1 MGFGFFDFCGWLNE
15 RPLLPSP
22 CGRGAGGEGAGGRSA
37 RAIPA
42 TGLSPLSPLP
52 QGEGNRRP
60 RRLTPYTAE
69 GIALAKHRRAACA
82 VTALLIAASPLPALA
97 QEPIDE
103 IVVVADPLEF
113 VALAG
118 TRTVYGLDLDY
129 DEIPRA
135 ISAIGD
141 EAIDRFNIDSVDDL
155 AAVAPGTFTGSFF
168 GVPGSVTLRGNRADS
183 YFRGFKR
190 AENPGTFPTPIGA
203 SERIEVVRGPTP
215 ALYGAGRVGGFVN
228 VTPLTALTQ
237 RRIGAE
243 GSLIEVGG
251 TLGSYGK
258 RVAHAAAGESFDFGG
273 KDAGLYGYLEYEN
286 SDSFYRGVE
295 PERFLFQG
303 AATLGDEKWSL
314 EVGGAYYSSEG
325 YKQTIGWNRVTQA
338 LIDDGAYIT
347 GQDTDLYDLN
357 GDGKLTPDEVDAA
370 AGSFFGA
377 SNIRQFI
384 DFGVFPSPAFAL
396 DTGVGTA
403 TLDRRTVFISDRDI
417 ADAATGTAYADFSLA
432 AGAGELR
439 LQAFYDSLDG
449 QLHQSYG
456 FAAEYLADVV
466 ELRASYEFPWS
477 LGGVSFDSVVGTS
490 WRRYDNETRQTF
502 LSGYLAVDRRDL
514 TVGPTGNDIFDDPFS
529 DDVNG
534 VPWDTDLS
542 SLTTDLAFF
551 AVTNAKLTDR
561 LSLLTSLR
569 LDRFAAS
576 SINEGATIFNPALGF
591 VRFEDDEF
599 KASYEASVTYQALEG
614 VRAYA
619 TFAENNALETNDA
632 GGIEVDR
639 IDQGNFVAD
648 SRLIEAGVKAGTDA
662 LTASLAFYRQ
672 ERTRADPFGN
682 VDQETSKGVE
692 AELRYLLDD
701 RWSANAAVTVQ
712 ETRVA
717 PPGPCGSGNGEFIVL
732 PPSRLG
738 IAPADGYGG
747 LFAALNA
754 SCLPELQNGYRRRTA
769 PAALA
774 SAFVTYTSPE
784 TRYGAFG
791 ATAGGTYV
799 GETGGKIANAIRLP
813 AYALAKASVYWER
826 DNLRITAHADNIF
839 DKRYF
844 IPVQNVYEEVG
855 ALPGR
860 GREFQVSLTVSF

>member
-1 MGFGFFDFCGWLNE
+1 MISISFPVSHQKASWRRGNQFPARCSLILRDA
-15 RPLLPSP
+15 R
-22 CGRGAGGEGAGGRSA
+22 RGALRRTTRNVFTLWRDIFQTTSGKIYGSA
-37 RAIPA
+37 LVAI
-42 TGLSPLSPLP
+42 
-52 QGEGNRRP
+52 
-60 RRLTPYTAE
+60 
-69 GIALAKHRRAACA
+69 H
-82 VTALLIAASPLPALA
+82 ALLISAPLPALA
-97 QEPIDE
+97 QEPVDE

-113 VALAG
+113 IALEG
-118 TRTVYGLDLDY
+118 SRTVYGLDLDY

-135 ISAIGD
+135 ISVIGD

-155 AAVAPGTFTGSFF
+155 AAVSPGTFTGSFF

-203 SERIEVVRGPTP
+203 SERIEVVRGTTP

-243 GSLIEVGG
+243 GSLIEIGG

-258 RVAHAAAGESFDFGG
+258 RVANAAAGKAFDLSG
-273 KDAGLYGYLEYEN
+273 KDAGLYGYVEYEN
-286 SDSFYRGVE
+286 SESFYRGIA

-303 AATLGDEKWSL
+303 AATLSDDDWSL
-314 EVGGAYYSSEG
+314 EIGGAYYASDG
-325 YKQTIGWNRVTQA
+325 YKQTIGWNRVTQD
-338 LIDDGAYIT
+338 LIDDGVYIT
-347 GQDTDLYDLN
+347 GRDTDLSDLN

-370 AGSFFGA
+370 VGSFFGT

-384 DFGVFPSPAFAL
+384 DFGVFPSPAFEL

-403 TLDRRTVFISDRDI
+403 ALDRRTVFISDQDI
-417 ADAATGTAYADFSLA
+417 ADASTGTAYADFSMS
-432 AGAGELR
+432 AGSGELR

-449 QLHQSYG
+449 QLYQSYG
-456 FAAEYLADVV
+456 FAADYVADVV
-466 ELRASYEFPWS
+466 ELRASYEFPWT
-477 LGGVSFDSVVGTS
+477 LGAMSFDTVVGAS

-514 TVGPTGNDIFDDPFS
+514 TQGPAGGDIFDDPFS
-529 DDVNG
+529 DDPNG
-534 VPWDTDLS
+534 IAWDTDLS
-542 SLTTDLAFF
+542 SLTTDLAVF
-551 AVTNAKLTDR
+551 AVTNARLTDR
-561 LSLLTSLR
+561 LSVLASLR
-569 LDRFAAS
+569 LDRFTAS

-591 VRFEDDEF
+591 ARFKGDEI
-599 KASYEASVTYQALEG
+599 KASYEASLSYEAFSG

-619 TFAENNALETNDA
+619 TYAQNNALETNDA

-648 SRLIEAGVKAGTDA
+648 SQLVEAGVKAGTDT
-662 LTASLAFYRQ
+662 LTASLALYRQ

-682 VDQETSKGVE
+682 VDRETSKGVE
-692 AELRYLLDD
+692 AELRYLITDQ
-701 RWSANAAVTVQ
+701 WSANAAVTVQ

-738 IAPADGYGG
+738 IAPADGFGG

-769 PAALA
+769 PTALA
-774 SAFVTYTSPE
+774 SAFLTYTSPE
-784 TRYGAFG
+784 TPAGAFG
-791 ATAGGTYV
+791 ATAGATYV
-799 GETGGKIANAIRLP
+799 GETGGKITNAIRLP
-813 AYALAKASVYWER
+813 AYALARASVYWER
-826 DNLRITAHADNIF
+826 DNLRITAHADNLF

-860 GREFQVSLTVSF
+860 GREFQISLTASF

>member
-1 MGFGFFDFCGWLNE
+1 MSS
-15 RPLLPSP
+15 R
-22 CGRGAGGEGAGGRSA
+22 
-37 RAIPA
+37 
-42 TGLSPLSPLP
+42 
-52 QGEGNRRP
+52 
-60 RRLTPYTAE
+60 
-69 GIALAKHRRAACA
+69 
-82 VTALLIAASPLPALA
+82 ALLLCAAIAAGAAAPAFA

-103 IVVVADPLEF
+103 IIVVADPLEF
-113 VALAG
+113 VALEG
-118 TRTVYGLDLDY
+118 SRTAYGLDLDY

-155 AAVAPGTFTGSFF
+155 AAIAPGTFTGSFF

-243 GSLIEVGG
+243 GSLIEIGG
-251 TLGSYGK
+251 TIGSYGK
-258 RVAHAAAGESFDFGG
+258 RVANAAAGKAFDVGG
-273 KDAGLYGYLEYEN
+273 KDAGLYGYVEYEN
-286 SDSFYRGVE
+286 SESFYRGVE

-303 AATLGDEKWSL
+303 AATLSDDDWSL
-314 EVGGAYYSSEG
+314 EMGGAFYSSNG
-325 YKQTIGWNRVTQA
+325 YKQTIGWNRVTQE
-338 LIDDGAYIT
+338 LIDEGVYVT
-347 GQDTDLYDLN
+347 GRDTDLADLN

-370 AGSFFGA
+370 VGSFFGA

-396 DTGVGTA
+396 DAGVGTA

-417 ADAATGTAYADFSLA
+417 AGATTGAAYADFSVS
-432 AGAGELR
+432 AGAGALR

-449 QLHQSYG
+449 QLYQSYG
-456 FAAEYLADVV
+456 FAAEYIADVV
-466 ELRASYEFPWS
+466 ELRASYEVPWTFGPVA
-477 LGGVSFDSVVGTS
+477 LDSVVGAS

-514 TVGPTGNDIFDDPFS
+514 TQGPAGDDIFDDPFS
-529 DDVNG
+529 DDANG
-534 VPWDTDLS
+534 IPWDTDLS
-542 SLTTDLAFF
+542 SLTTDLAVF

-561 LSLLTSLR
+561 LSLLASLR
-569 LDRFAAS
+569 LDRFTAS

-591 VRFEDDEF
+591 TRFNGDDF
-599 KASYEASVTYQALEG
+599 KASFEASLSYEAFRG

-648 SRLIEAGVKAGTDA
+648 SQLIEAGLKAGTNA

-692 AELRYLLDD
+692 AELRYLISDS
-701 RWSANAAVTVQ
+701 WSANAAVTVQ

-717 PPGPCGSGNGEFIVL
+717 PPGPCGSGNGEFVVL

-738 IAPADGYGG
+738 ILPADGFGG

-754 SCLPELQNGYRRRTA
+754 SCLPELAGGYRRRTA
-769 PAALA
+769 PTALA
-774 SAFVTYTSPE
+774 SAFVTYSSPE
-784 TRYGAFG
+784 TRLGAFG
-791 ATAGGTYV
+791 ATAGAAYV
-799 GETGGKIANAIRLP
+799 GETGGKITNAIRLP
-813 AYALAKASVYWER
+813 AYALAKASFYWER
-826 DNLRITAHADNIF
+826 DSLRLTAHIDNLF
-839 DKRYF
+839 DKRFF

-860 GREFQVSLTVSF
+860 GREFQISLTASF

>member
-1 MGFGFFDFCGWLNE
+1 MGFRAFFLSAAAAG
-15 RPLLPSP
+15 PSF
-22 CGRGAGGEGAGGRSA
+22 
-37 RAIPA
+37 
-42 TGLSPLSPLP
+42 
-52 QGEGNRRP
+52 
-60 RRLTPYTAE
+60 
-69 GIALAKHRRAACA
+69 
-82 VTALLIAASPLPALA
+82 A

-113 VALAG
+113 VALEG
-118 TRTVYGLDLDY
+118 SRTVYGLDLDY

-141 EAIDRFNIDSVDDL
+141 EAIERFNIDSVDDL

-168 GVPGSVTLRGNRADS
+168 GVPGSVSIRGNRADS

-203 SERIEVVRGPTP
+203 SERIEVVRGTTP

-237 RRIGAE
+237 RRIGAD

-258 RVAHAAAGESFDFGG
+258 RIAHGSAGAAFDLGG
-273 KDAGLYGYLEYEN
+273 KDAGVYGYVEYEN
-286 SDSFYRGVE
+286 SDSFYRDVE

-303 AATLGDEKWSL
+303 AATLGAERWSL
-314 EVGGAYYSSEG
+314 EVGGAFFSSDG
-325 YKQTIGWNRVTQA
+325 YKQTIGWNRVTQD
-338 LIDDGAYIT
+338 LIDDGVYIT
-347 GQDTDLYDLN
+347 GRDTDLSDLD

-370 AGSFFGA
+370 VGAFFGT

-396 DTGVGTA
+396 DTGLGTA
-403 TLDRRTVFISDRDI
+403 ALDTRTVFISDRDI
-417 ADAATGTAYADFSLA
+417 ADAATGTAYGDLSID
-432 AGAGELR
+432 AGPGEVR
-439 LQAFYDSLDG
+439 LQAFYDSLNG
-449 QLHQSYG
+449 RLYQSYG
-456 FAAEYLADVV
+456 FAAEYVADVV
-466 ELRASYEFPWS
+466 ELRASYEFPWTLGPVS
-477 LGGVSFDSVVGTS
+477 LESVAGAS

-514 TVGPTGNDIFDDPFS
+514 TLGPTGNDVFDDPFS
-529 DDVNG
+529 DDANG
-534 VPWDTDLS
+534 IPWDTNLS

-551 AVTNAKLTDR
+551 AVTNAALTDR
-561 LSLLTSLR
+561 LSLLASLR
-569 LDRFAAS
+569 LDRFTAA

-591 VRFEDDEF
+591 ARFDDNEF
-599 KASYEASVTYQALEG
+599 KVSYEASLSYAFTDG

-639 IDQGNFVAD
+639 IDHGNFVAD
-648 SRLIEAGVKAGTDA
+648 SQLIEAGLKAGTDA

-692 AELRYLLDD
+692 AELRYLLSD

-738 IAPADGYGG
+738 IAQADGYGG

-769 PAALA
+769 PTALA
-774 SAFVTYTSPE
+774 SAFITYTSPE
-784 TRYGAFG
+784 TSLGAFG
-791 ATAGGTYV
+791 ATAGAIYV
-799 GETGGKIANAIRLP
+799 GETGGKITNAIRLP
-813 AYALAKASVYWER
+813 AYALGKASLYWER
-826 DNLRITAHADNIF
+826 DALRVTAHVDNLF

-860 GREFQVSLTVSF
+860 GREFQVSLTASF

>member
-1 MGFGFFDFCGWLNE
+1 MSF
-15 RPLLPSP
+15 
-22 CGRGAGGEGAGGRSA
+22 
-37 RAIPA
+37 RAI
-42 TGLSPLSPLP
+42 LLC
-52 QGEGNRRP
+52 
-60 RRLTPYTAE
+60 
-69 GIALAKHRRAACA
+69 AA
-82 VTALLIAASPLPALA
+82 AAAPALA

-103 IVVVADPLEF
+103 IVVVADPLEL
-113 VALAG
+113 VALEG
-118 TRTVYGLDLDY
+118 SRTVYGLDLDY

-203 SERIEVVRGPTP
+203 SERIEVVRGTTP

-243 GSLIEVGG
+243 GSLLEIGG
-251 TLGSYGK
+251 ALGSYGK
-258 RVAHAAAGESFDFGG
+258 RIASAAAGKAFEAGG
-273 KDAGLYGYLEYEN
+273 KDAGVYGYVEYEN

-295 PERFLFQG
+295 PERFLFQS
-303 AATLGDEKWSL
+303 AVTLSDDTWSF
-314 EVGGAYYSSEG
+314 ETGGAYYTSDG

-338 LIDDGAYIT
+338 LIDDGVYIT
-347 GQDTDLYDLN
+347 GQDTDLSDPN

-370 AGSFFGA
+370 VGSFFGA

-384 DFGVFPSPAFAL
+384 DFGVFPAPAFAL
-396 DTGVGTA
+396 DTGAGTA

-417 ADAATGTAYADFSLA
+417 ADAATGTAYADLSLD
-432 AGAGELR
+432 AGPGELR
-439 LQAFYDSLDG
+439 VQAFYDSLDG
-449 QLHQSYG
+449 RLYQSYG
-456 FAAEYLADVV
+456 FAAEYVADVV
-466 ELRASYEFPWS
+466 ELRASYEFPWR
-477 LGGVSFDSVVGTS
+477 LGGVSFDSVVGSS

-502 LSGYLAVDRRDL
+502 LSGYLVVDRRDL

-529 DDVNG
+529 DEAAG
-534 VPWDTDLS
+534 IPWDTDLS

-561 LSLLTSLR
+561 LSVLASLR
-569 LDRFAAS
+569 LDRFTAS

-591 VRFEDDEF
+591 TRFKGDEV
-599 KASYEASVTYQALEG
+599 KASYEASLSYEAFAG

-619 TFAENNALETNDA
+619 TFAQNNALETNDA
-632 GGIEVDR
+632 GGVEVDR
-639 IDQGNFVAD
+639 IDQGNFIAD
-648 SRLIEAGVKAGTDA
+648 SQLIETGVKAGTGA

-682 VDQETSKGVE
+682 IDRETSKGVE
-692 AELRYLLDD
+692 AELRYLLSD

-738 IAPADGYGG
+738 LAPADGFGG

-769 PAALA
+769 PTALA

-784 TRYGAFG
+784 TSLGAFG
-791 ATAGGTYV
+791 ATAGAVYV
-799 GETGGKIANAIRLP
+799 GETGGKIANAIRFP
-813 AYALAKASVYWER
+813 DYALAKASVYWER
-826 DNLRITAHADNIF
+826 DSLRLTAHADNIF

-844 IPVQNVYEEVG
+844 IPVQNVFEEVG

-860 GREFQVSLTVSF
+860 GREFQVSLTASF